1 MLLARRPRPLGG
13 RISEERGDGDLLGE
27 RGHGM
32 VEMCSTA
39 GYRLFLLLFEV
50 WWVAEVVVAEVE
62 VEVEVVRMRGRPL
75 RLPPP
80 VRKWN
85 LETMVET
92 RLRMDMDME
101 DCELDEIVE
110 GECLRR
116 GLGEPASL
124 RASRVGRGATRG
136 KAVRI
141 KEGGIIAVCARE
153 RERVRSRPRACQG
166 CRVGSKKEKRAD
178 KEQVKMARRRVLVY
192 VISNKRSR
200 SIGCE
205 RPDHLRFALV
215 SRDLSVGITHNN
227 VQCGECGGG
236 DGGGAPRAG

>member
-1 MLLARRPRPLGG
+1 MVLARRPRPLGG
-13 RISEERGDGDLLGE
+13 RISGEGGDGDLLGE
-27 RGHGM
+27 RGQGM

-39 GYRLFLLLFEV
+39 VYWLFLPLLEV
-50 WWVAEVVVAEVE
+50 WVAEVVVTEVE
-62 VEVEVVRMRGRPL
+62 VEVDGWRVRGRPRSF

-85 LETMVET
+85 LDTIVDT

-116 GLGEPASL
+116 GVEESL

-141 KEGGIIAVCARE
+141 KEGGIIGKQCSLL
-153 RERVRSRPRACQG
+153 SR
-166 CRVGSKKEKRAD
+166 KNE
-178 KEQVKMARRRVLVY
+178 
-192 VISNKRSR
+192 
-200 SIGCE
+200 
-205 RPDHLRFALV
+205 
-215 SRDLSVGITHNN
+215 
-227 VQCGECGGG
+227 
-236 DGGGAPRAG
+236 